1 MTHARR
7 GAALMTAFVVSGTL
21 ALSAVPAPVSAR
33 TFDVNESGS
42 MILQPLG
49 PGFVCAM
56 QSLTLHSKVACAEE
70 ARSHHRLRGR

>member
-1 MTHARR
+1 MNHVRHGVT
-7 GAALMTAFVVSGTL
+7 LLTTFVISGTL

-49 PGFVCAM
+49 PG
-56 QSLTLHSKVACAEE
+56 VACAMESLTFSGTAACAG
-70 ARSHHRLRGR
+70 ARPHHRSGAR